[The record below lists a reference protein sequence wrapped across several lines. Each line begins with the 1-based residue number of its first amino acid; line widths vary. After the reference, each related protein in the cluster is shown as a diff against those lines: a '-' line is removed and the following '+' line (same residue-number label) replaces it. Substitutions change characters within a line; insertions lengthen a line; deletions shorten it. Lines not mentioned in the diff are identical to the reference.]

1 MSLALMPLPAVKQ
14 AVLGTFVGSCPMWY
28 TVVNLPLI
36 GAAICPCISALAHG
50 NIVYKL
56 SLLNKFNSV
65 FCLHSFIK
73 DFASTLC
80 FITPY

>member
-14 AVLGTFVGSCPMWY
+14 AVLGTFVGSCPMSY
-28 TVVNLPLI
+28 TVVNLPLK
-36 GAAICPCISALAHG
+36 GAAIWPGISALAHG
-50 NIVYKL
+50 NIAYKL
-56 SLLNKFNSV
+56 PLLNKFNSV

-73 DFASTLC
+73 DFTSTLY